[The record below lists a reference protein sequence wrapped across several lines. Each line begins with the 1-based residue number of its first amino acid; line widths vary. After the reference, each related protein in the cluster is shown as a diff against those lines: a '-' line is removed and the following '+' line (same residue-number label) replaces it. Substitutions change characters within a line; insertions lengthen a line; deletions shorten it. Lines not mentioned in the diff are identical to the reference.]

1 MYIPHFITF
10 ESQTNHALRC
20 FLGEAWTNRF
30 IFDPM
35 ADSRL
40 KFYVDRVVSV
50 NILGLL
56 LGRLRHF
63 LSSAAPAWFELTD

>member
-1 MYIPHFITF
+1 M
-10 ESQTNHALRC
+10 
-20 FLGEAWTNRF
+20 GEAWTNQF

-35 ADSRL
+35 ADCRL

-50 NILGLL
+50 GFL

-63 LSSAAPAWFELTD
+63 PLSVAPAWFELTD

>member
-1 MYIPHFITF
+1 MYIPHSITC
-10 ESQTNHALRC
+10 ESQTNHALRS

-40 KFYVDRVVSV
+40 KFYVDRVVSE
-50 NILGLL
+50 NSLGFL